1 MLPSERR
8 RRLLARLDE
17 EGPLAVPDLSAELRV
32 SPATV
37 RRDLR
42 ALASAGRLRRVRGG
56 ALPARSDMAV
66 AEPLYEEKL
75 RRHTGE
81 KAAIARE
88 AGRRLRDGDVVAM
101 DSGSTTGA
109 LAAEMRRFE
118 DLTIIT
124 TDLKIALML
133 ADEPTFDV
141 IVVGGSVR
149 TGLYSLVG
157 PLAERALVD
166 LGAHIAFI
174 GADAIDVGKG
184 VTNASLAEV
193 AVKRA
198 LLRCARTGV
207 LLADHGKFD
216 RVSLAEVAPLSGFH
230 EVITDA
236 GIAAD
241 TASRY
246 RAAGANLTLAHLEDR
261 T

>member
-1 MLPSERR
+1 M
-8 RRLLARLDE
+8 
-17 EGPLAVPDLSAELRV
+17 AVPELSADLCV

-42 ALASAGRLRRVRGG
+42 ALASVGRLRRVRGG
-56 ALPARSDMAV
+56 ALPAVSDTAV

-75 RRHTGE
+75 RRHTAE

-88 AGRRLRDGDVVAM
+88 AVRRVRDGDILAI

-109 LAAEMRRFE
+109 LATELRRFD

-124 TDLKIALML
+124 TDLKIALAL

-157 PLAERALVD
+157 PLAERALHD
-166 LGAHIAFI
+166 LGARVAFI
-174 GADAIDVGKG
+174 GADAIDVSKG

-198 LLRCARTGV
+198 LLGCARHGV

-216 RVSLAEVAPLSGFH
+216 RVSLAEVAPLGGFC

-236 GIAAD
+236 GVD
-241 TASRY
+241 EGTVSRY
-246 RAAGANLTLAHLEDR
+246 RAAGANLTLARLEDR